1 MLKSCPYCGR
11 VHDPHTVC
19 PNKPV
24 YNYPS
29 NRHRSEA
36 GDLRHRNAWKEK
48 SLEIR
53 RRDKFLCRV
62 CLSHGILTTRD
73 LSVHHIIPINEQ
85 TNLWLDNDNLITLCR
100 QHHDE
105 AEDGLIDRDV
115 LRMLATTEA
124 KLIPPGC
131 EAVSG

>member
-11 VHDPHTVC
+11 IHDPHTVC
-19 PNKPV
+19 SKKPI

-29 NRHRSEA
+29 NRHTSEA
-36 GDLRHRNAWKEK
+36 GDLRHTNAWKQK
-48 SLEIR
+48 SLEVR

-62 CLSHGILTTRD
+62 CLSNGELNTKD

-85 TNLWLDNDNLITLCR
+85 PELCFDNDNLITLCR

-105 AEDGLIDRDV
+105 AEDGLIDRDT
-115 LRMLATTEA
+115 LRNLAATDA
-124 KLIPPGC
+124 KMYPAGYK
-131 EAVSG
+131 G

>member
-11 VHDPHTVC
+11 IHDPHTVC
-19 PNKPV
+19 PKKPV
-24 YNYPS
+24 YDYPS
-29 NRHRSEA
+29 NRHHSAA
-36 GDLRHRNAWKEK
+36 GDLRHKNVWKEK

-62 CLSHGILTTRD
+62 CLSHGLLNTKD

-85 TNLWLDNDNLITLCR
+85 MDRWLDNDNLITLCR
-100 QHHDE
+100 QCHDD
-105 AEDGLIDRDV
+105 AESGLIDRDT

-124 KLIPPGC
+124 KLSPRG
-131 EAVSG
+131 